1 LSFFVLIMV
10 KTLPLASGTLASD
23 AASVVSVQSGSREV
37 TREDFFST
45 LRRQSQ
51 RKGGGGGGGFEEEE
65 YEEGD
70 VDEHSGIGTKS
81 CIGSPL
87 RASSRHGNSSK
98 GLGLSQLLF
107 RKPQGGGGGGGGGGH
122 RTDHQPLHRPE
133 RRGRR
138 QRASRHARILHDDSR
153 SVVSNYEYGTPTTG
167 GEAFGYT
174 AASSKSTVG
183 RAPSKHPFS
192 AHPMQ
197 RDVSASS
204 ASSVMSCNVTIAS
217 HDTVK
222 ASNKTGWTFGSFSTS
237 GAAGAGA
244 DAASTPSPTKILK
257 RWNKLRGLLGG
268 AGGKDGGG
276 ASGGGGGAPTTSS
289 SSSAAVT
296 KLFSVSEEGPP
307 PTHSRRRSS
316 SSSSIGSR
324 SRCNSDEGRSNV
336 QASAAR
342 ARARSTPQ
350 LQTSEQ
356 TKLDQSIR
364 GRLDG
369 LAVLSLGPA
378 HRSTLDPDRDYDDE
392 NTSSSNVA
400 RSHHGGIEA
409 ASSSNAQQHV
419 CRPEALLP
427 FETLPPY
434 AFIGCSLY
442 LSPRDVVR
450 RMLWNSG
457 HHPEIVLEG
466 IYPGDDRWSVRI
478 EQLGSA
484 VDRSAG
490 ATTSGSN
497 STSKANRNTSTSKFL
512 QHLRSIPIDPS
523 LLSSEA
529 FSPSITPVLT
539 EEDNISE
546 DDVGVAAGGDGG
558 APAVPYYQL
567 WPTLWGTLDPAPDRA
582 DVDRMA
588 DEDPLLHLA
597 AEHSIPI
604 DLDEHTFCISE
615 RSHLDVVHSF
625 VAASLGVGRLDIA
638 ITILSKLLKGLDH
651 VTDEN
656 MRFVRGATLHNLG
669 VAHMWQAGYDVALEQ
684 FHLAVQERT
693 RMLPKDHPDVRVSQV
708 WKGLAQFAL
717 GRYEDALFCLE
728 LALDMTP
735 EGDIAKSKL
744 LNNMGV
750 VCYQKRQYMLAL
762 QKFTLSLELQRGWL
776 DGSVR
781 RDSIVHEASI
791 TLSNMGKLYLERGDC
806 DLAYFVYEEAL
817 LLQTTI
823 FPKDHEL
830 VLESLVSLALT
841 RARENQPQ
849 KALQILQGCLRS
861 QNVRYGKDSIETI
874 DTLGYLGYLYEH
886 LDCHEDALKCLAAVK
901 KWQKLNL
908 PPGHPALRKSRE
920 AVKRLEDAIGK
931 KVSVWI

>member
-1 LSFFVLIMV
+1 MV

-51 RKGGGGGGGFEEEE
+51 QTKGGGILEEE

-70 VDEHSGIGTKS
+70 ADEYSGIGTKS

-87 RASSRHGNSSK
+87 RASRNGNSSNSGK

-107 RKPQGGGGGGGGGGH
+107 RKSHGGGN
-122 RTDHQPLHRPE
+122 RSDHQPLYQRSE
-133 RRGRR
+133 RRSSRR
-138 QRASRHARILHDDSR
+138 QRSSRHARILNDDSR
-153 SVVSNYEYGTPTTG
+153 SVVSNYEYGTTTTTTG
-167 GEAFGYT
+167 ESYAFK
-174 AASSKSTVG
+174 ASSKSTVS
-183 RAPSKHPFS
+183 RIPSKHPFS
-192 AHPMQ
+192 DHPMQ
-197 RDVSASS
+197 REVSASS
-204 ASSVMSCNVTIAS
+204 ASSVVSCNVTIAS

-222 ASNKTGWTFGSFSTS
+222 ASNKTGWTFGSFST
-237 GAAGAGA
+237 GTAGAGA
-244 DAASTPSPTKILK
+244 DASSATSTPSPTKILK
-257 RWNKLRGLLGG
+257 RWNKLRGLLG
-268 AGGKDGGG
+268 AGGDD
-276 ASGGGGGAPTTSS
+276 GGGGGAHTTSAS
-289 SSSAAVT
+289 SAVT

-307 PTHSRRRSS
+307 PTHRRRRSS
-316 SSSSIGSR
+316 SSNGSR

-336 QASAAR
+336 RGGETGSEAR
-342 ARARSTPQ
+342 ARTRSTPH
-350 LQTSEQ
+350 LQNSEQ
-356 TKLDQSIR
+356 IKLDQSIR

-378 HRSTLDPDRDYDDE
+378 HRSTLDPDRDDYD
-392 NTSSSNVA
+392 NHTRSSSNMP
-400 RSHHGGIEA
+400 RSHHGGIDV
-409 ASSSNAQQHV
+409 ASSNNAQHV
-419 CRPEALLP
+419 CRPESLLP
-427 FETLPPY
+427 FEKLPPY

-442 LSPRDVVR
+442 LAPRDVVR

-457 HHPEIVLEG
+457 QHPEIVLEG
-466 IYPGDDRWSVRI
+466 IYPGEDRWSVRI
-478 EQLGSA
+478 EQVGSVNRA
-484 VDRSAG
+484 VPPLDRSAF
-490 ATTSGSN
+490 ATAGGSSSKSNRSSN
-497 STSKANRNTSTSKFL
+497 SPNIL

-523 LLSSEA
+523 LLSAEA

-539 EEDNISE
+539 EEDNVSD
-546 DDVGVAAGGDGG
+546 DDVVAGGGDGG
-558 APAVPYYQL
+558 SPAVPYYQL
-567 WPTLWGTLDPAPDRA
+567 WSTLWGTLDPAPDRA
-582 DVDRMA
+582 EVDRMA

-615 RSHLDVVHSF
+615 RSHLDVVHNF

-656 MRFVRGATLHNLG
+656 MRFVKGATLHNLG
-669 VAHMWQAGYDVALEQ
+669 VVHMWQAGYDVALEQ

-728 LALDMTP
+728 LAFDMTP
-735 EGDIAKSKL
+735 ESDIARSKL

-750 VCYQKRQYMLAL
+750 VCYQKGQYMQAL

-886 LDCHEDALKCLAAVK
+886 LDCQEDALKCLAAVK

-908 PPGHPALRKSRE
+908 PPGHPALRKTRE